1 MSNKQALR
9 EFQSRLAMRLQAA
22 QAVGV
27 AASWLAV
34 EAGAQRLLFPLSHAG
49 EIFPWTDVQ
58 RVPYVQPWFMGIANL
73 RGGLSGVIDMAH
85 FVSGSESGPARSEG
99 DLAPCRLVALN
110 PVLGVNCALLVDRLL
125 GLRTTEAFASS
136 TPSAPTAP
144 QYFGHRY
151 TDGAGQS
158 WQELNLQLLS
168 QHPALVGIVGY
179 FFFGGHDRSLASQFS
194 ILYNRKPQESSASGD
209 EPLTAEAAQGTSVA
223 LHGDESRALGDSSVM
238 VSAVDES
245 EDLALPDDDTF
256 AVPLLGTRTAA
267 QHQRLLSILLGLAL
281 LALVITGFW
290 TVSRT
295 DKGARQVGAIGQSLM
310 QSQRLAK
317 SVSQALVG
325 SPEAFGEVKE
335 SAAAL
340 TANVRGLQDGNELVP
355 ALGDAY
361 SDELGK
367 IGPLAQRAEKNAG
380 VVMAQQQILTQVG
393 AALRAVSRQSTEL
406 LEVAETG
413 SSLKLQQNAA
423 ATELSAAGQLV
434 MLTQRIGKS
443 ANEFL
448 TIEGVSPEAVFLL
461 GKDLNTFKEIAE
473 GLLNGSQDLRLSAAR
488 DQQTRERLAEL
499 LKLYEETRSQAGG
512 VLGNLQGLVAARE
525 AQTAIV
531 ADSEPLRK
539 ALEALQDKLSGAS
552 GLGFAS
558 LLMLVIPAGLV
569 ILSAAGLVAVQLRA
583 SRQRQTLAEQQRRS
597 AEQDQQEA
605 KRVNDANQ
613 AAILRL
619 MNELQTVA
627 EGDLTQEATVTE
639 DITGAIA
646 DSVNYTVEEL
656 RSLVGSVQSTAT
668 RVAQTTT
675 QVEATSTELLATST
689 EQLREIRET
698 GQSVLDMA
706 SRINEVSSQAQ
717 QSATVAR
724 QSLQAAESGLTAVQ
738 NAIGGMNA
746 IRDQIQE
753 TSKRIKRLGESS
765 QEIGEITELIA
776 DITEQTNVL
785 ALNAAIQ
792 AASAGEAGRGFSV
805 VAEEVQR
812 LAERSGDATRQI
824 AALVKA
830 IQTDTQDAVAA
841 MERSTQ
847 GVVEGARLSD
857 NAGTA
862 LSEIDRVSR
871 QLAELIERISAS
883 ASKEADQA
891 NEVAGNIQHIFAVTE
906 QTGEGTRTTAT
917 QVREL
922 ARMADELRQ
931 SVARFKIA

>member
-1 MSNKQALR
+1 
-9 EFQSRLAMRLQAA
+9 
-22 QAVGV
+22 
-27 AASWLAV
+27 
-34 EAGAQRLLFPLSHAG
+34 
-49 EIFPWTDVQ
+49 
-58 RVPYVQPWFMGIANL
+58 
-73 RGGLSGVIDMAH
+73 MA
-85 FVSGSESGPARSEG
+85 
-99 DLAPCRLVALN
+99 
-110 PVLGVNCALLVDRLL
+110 
-125 GLRTTEAFASS
+125 
-136 TPSAPTAP
+136 
-144 QYFGHRY
+144 
-151 TDGAGQS
+151 
-158 WQELNLQLLS
+158 
-168 QHPALVGIVGY
+168 
-179 FFFGGHDRSLASQFS
+179 LASQLSNLF
-194 ILYNRKPQESSASGD
+194 NRKPQESSASGD

-406 LEVAETG
+406 LEVAETV

-765 QEIGEITELIA
+765 QEIGEITELIS

>member
-1 MSNKQALR
+1 MAN
-9 EFQSRLAMRLQAA
+9 
-22 QAVGV
+22 
-27 AASWLAV
+27 
-34 EAGAQRLLFPLSHAG
+34 PLSDLFKKKPQTVPADS
-49 EIFPWTDVQ
+49 EETVVQ
-58 RVPYVQPWFMGIANL
+58 DSV
-73 RGGLSGVIDMAH
+73 RGS
-85 FVSGSESGPARSEG
+85 SGSA
-99 DLAPCRLVALN
+99 
-110 PVLGVNCALLVDRLL
+110 
-125 GLRTTEAFASS
+125 
-136 TPSAPTAP
+136 
-144 QYFGHRY
+144 Y
-151 TDGAGQS
+151 
-158 WQELNLQLLS
+158 
-168 QHPALVGIVGY
+168 
-179 FFFGGHDRSLASQFS
+179 
-194 ILYNRKPQESSASGD
+194 
-209 EPLTAEAAQGTSVA
+209 
-223 LHGDESRALGDSSVM
+223 ESRAPLDSTVM
-238 VSAVDES
+238 ASSIEDAEEAPASS
-245 EDLALPDDDTF
+245 EDIF
-256 AVPLLGTRTAA
+256 AIPVLGTRTAA
-267 QHQRLLSILLGLAL
+267 QHQRILSF
-281 LALVITGFW
+281 ALVASFIVLAVAVYWVISQTN
-290 TVSRT
+290 R
-295 DKGARQVGAIGQSLM
+295 AAAQVGATGQALM
-310 QSQRLAK
+310 QSQRVAK

-325 SPEAFGEVKE
+325 SPEAFTELKE
-335 SAAAL
+335 ASSAL
-340 TANVRGLQDGNELVP
+340 TTNVQGLKSGNDTVPPLGGEYSESLGTISSLV
-355 ALGDAY
+355 D
-361 SDELGK
+361 
-367 IGPLAQRAEKNAG
+367 RADKNAK
-380 VVMAQQQILTQVG
+380 VVLGQQKTLTQVG
-393 AALRAVSRQSTEL
+393 SSLRSVSRQSSDL
-406 LEVAETG
+406 LEVAETI
-413 SSLKLQQNAA
+413 SSLKLQQNASA
-423 ATELSAAGQLV
+423 AEISAAGQLV

-443 ANEFL
+443 ANEFM
-448 TIEGVSPEAVFLL
+448 TMEGVSPEAVFLL
-461 GKDLNTFKEIAE
+461 GKDLNSFREIAQ
-473 GLLNGSQDLRLSAAR
+473 GLLNGSQELRLPPAR
-488 DQQTRERLAEL
+488 DEQTRERLGAL
-499 LKLYEETRSQAGG
+499 LKMYEETRTLAGG
-512 VLGNLQGLVAARE
+512 ILGNLQGLVSARE
-525 AQTAIV
+525 AQTAVV

-539 ALEALQDKLSGAS
+539 DLEALQASLSSES
-552 GLGFAS
+552 GLNWKSFLA
-558 LLMLVIPAGLV
+558 LLIPAVVAVL
-569 ILSAAGLVAVQLRA
+569 AAVGFGYVQLRE
-583 SRQRQTLAEQQRRS
+583 SRQRQGMAELQRHSAEQQ
-597 AEQDQQEA
+597 QQES

-656 RSLVGSVQSTAT
+656 RSLVGNVQSTAT
-668 RVAQTTT
+668 RVAQTTSR
-675 QVEATSTELLATST
+675 VETTSTELLATST

-706 SRINEVSSQAQ
+706 ARINDVSAQAQ
-717 QSATVAR
+717 ESASVAR
-724 QSLQAAESGLTAVQ
+724 QSLVAAESGLTAVQ

-862 LSEIDRVSR
+862 LSEIDQVSR
-871 QLAELIERISAS
+871 KLAELIEQISAS
-883 ASKEADQA
+883 ASKEANQA
-891 NEVAGNIQHIFAVTE
+891 NEVASNIQHIFAVTE
-906 QTGEGTRTTAT
+906 QTGESTRTTAN